1 MESTILYLNKE
12 ALMFTKSVP
21 VIDTNGVSSKLKG
34 RQVYQQTNS
43 SYKYKN
49 SEIAENSIVK
59 LANRQYYLNADATLY
74 LGGKEIKKVTKP
86 LLLIDK
92 TGSVTIYENKKKS
105 RFLGHMTLKV
115 NDKTVLDASN
125 ETYTVGER
133 KIDLASFGGTDNEKI
148 VVKEDEK
155 KEDKKKTADLRR
167 KQQVIPL
174 NQKMKV
180 TKQQKV
186 QAINSMLPKN
196 TEII

>member
-1 MESTILYLNKE
+1 M
-12 ALMFTKSVP
+12 
-21 VIDTNGVSSKLKG
+21 
-34 RQVYQQTNS
+34 
-43 SYKYKN
+43 
-49 SEIAENSIVK
+49 
-59 LANRQYYLNADATLY
+59 
-74 LGGKEIKKVTKP
+74 TKP

-155 KEDKKKTADLRR
+155 KEDKKKTAESA
-167 KQQVIPL
+167 KKTASNTSQSENESNQTTKGTGNQL
-174 NQKMKV
+174 NA
-180 TKQQKV
+180 T
-186 QAINSMLPKN
+186 KN

>member
-1 MESTILYLNKE
+1 M
-12 ALMFTKSVP
+12 
-21 VIDTNGVSSKLKG
+21 
-34 RQVYQQTNS
+34 
-43 SYKYKN
+43 
-49 SEIAENSIVK
+49 
-59 LANRQYYLNADATLY
+59 
-74 LGGKEIKKVTKP
+74 TKP

-148 VVKEDEK
+148 VVKKMKRK
-155 KEDKKKTADLRR
+155 KIRKRPQNLRR

-186 QAINSMLPKN
+186 QAINSMLPK
-196 TEII
+196 IRK

>member
-1 MESTILYLNKE
+1 MQHFI
-12 ALMFTKSVP
+12 SV
-21 VIDTNGVSSKLKG
+21 VKKL
-34 RQVYQQTNS
+34 
-43 SYKYKN
+43 
-49 SEIAENSIVK
+49 
-59 LANRQYYLNADATLY
+59 
-74 LGGKEIKKVTKP
+74 KKVTKP

-155 KEDKKKTADLRR
+155 KEDKKKDRR
-167 KQQVIPL
+167 ICEE
-174 NQKMKV
+174 
-180 TKQQKV
+180 
-186 QAINSMLPKN
+186 NSK
-196 TEII
+196 